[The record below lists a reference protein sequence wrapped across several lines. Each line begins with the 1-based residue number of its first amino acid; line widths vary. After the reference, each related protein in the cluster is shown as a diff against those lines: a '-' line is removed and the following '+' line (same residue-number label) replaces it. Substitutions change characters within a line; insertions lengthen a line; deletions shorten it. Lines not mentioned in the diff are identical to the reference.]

1 MDKCIE
7 IGAKYT
13 YKIGLNTMNDV
24 KKFVETATKCEG
36 RLILK
41 SGTNLSVNAKS
52 LLGVMLAHHLKW
64 NDLTLVAD
72 RDCYF
77 EFRKFIVNE

>member
-7 IGAKYT
+7 SGVNFT
-13 YKIGLNTMNDV
+13 YKIELNTMSEV

-36 RLILK
+36 KLILK
-41 SGTNLSVNAKS
+41 SGAKLTVNAKS
-52 LLGVMLAHHLKW
+52 LLGVLLAHHLKW

-72 RDCYF
+72 RDRYL
-77 EFRKFIVNE
+77 EFRKFVVNE